1 MLLGVKR
8 AAYKLFETKD
18 KANAPS
24 PLGHGQAAM
33 KIVKVL
39 VTQCLTLYD
48 PMDCSPPGSSVHG
61 ILPARI
67 LEWVAILFSMGIFP
81 TQGLNLG
88 LPHCRQI
95 RCCLNHQGSPQV
107 AIFGH

>member
-8 AAYKLFETKD
+8 TASKLFGTKD

-24 PLGHGQAAM
+24 PLGHGQVAM
-33 KIVKVL
+33 KTVKVL

-48 PMDCSPPGSSVHG
+48 PMDCSPPGSSVPG

-67 LEWVAILFSMGIFP
+67 LEWVAIPFSRRIFP
-81 TQGLNLG
+81 AQGLNLG
-88 LPHCRQI
+88 LPHCGQI
-95 RCCLNHQGSPQV
+95 PCCLNLQGSPQV
-107 AIFGH
+107 AILGH